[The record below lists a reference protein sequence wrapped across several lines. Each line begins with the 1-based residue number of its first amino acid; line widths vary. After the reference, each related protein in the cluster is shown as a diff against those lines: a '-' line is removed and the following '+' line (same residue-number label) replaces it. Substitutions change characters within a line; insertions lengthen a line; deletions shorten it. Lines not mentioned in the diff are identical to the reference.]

1 MLIAILNDIFINI
14 SNFVVA
20 VIIALLINYQIH
32 TYNACICISL
42 YNT

>member
-14 SNFVVA
+14 NNFVVA

-32 TYNACICISL
+32 TYNACVSL